1 MHDLCM
7 YLRKLHFTKP
17 SRVGIRLGAG
27 KQRFVVSNYC
37 MQAEEKISGF
47 LKMHS
52 VLDAM
57 PTCSSIQV
65 YQKQKKVFRAMTD
78 CKVCQMSK
86 CGDGYNREFTFSTIL
101 GSKLFCFNCFAFDE
115 FYYSAPTAMLWY
127 HAHRTTLFNFCEI
140 TLSRSQYRRGC
151 HTTIKMWW

>member
-27 KQRFVVSNYC
+27 KQRFLVSNYC

-52 VLDAM
+52 VLDAI

-65 YQKQKKVFRAMTD
+65 YQKQKKKVFRAMTY
-78 CKVCQMSK
+78 CKVCQMSS
-86 CGDGYNREFTFSTIL
+86 CGDGYNREFTFRKYALSECRAA
-101 GSKLFCFNCFAFDE
+101 GVSRM
-115 FYYSAPTAMLWY
+115 YYSPTDVVGDLPGPDEKGI
-127 HAHRTTLFNFCEI
+127 RKTLGK
-140 TLSRSQYRRGC
+140 SRLVADLHQVFFYFPFF
-151 HTTIKMWW
+151 